1 MHLDSIFP
9 MCMRAPFRT
18 FLRFL
23 DILSLIISNLPCT
36 GTRALAYRM
45 LLPNNNTRD
54 FTYFFFRP
62 RLRSIARGK
71 KKKSKFNYFKRT
83 QESLALV
90 YLEKMKKNGGHETE
104 LESTDWRI
112 IRRASIHFGR
122 LFDTIGSRWDDSWGD
137 IAGAKHAAR
146 SLATGGTMLSF
157 PECEMHFFQLPFAD
171 NRRGNHGLGAG
182 SREDIRALAIR

>member
-36 GTRALAYRM
+36 GTRALECSFQTTILAISHI
-45 LLPNNNTRD
+45 
-54 FTYFFFRP
+54 FFFRP
-62 RLRSIARGK
+62 RLRWIARGK